1 MRKLSLAMIKQ
12 LMEPLSIGLRRE
24 ESASKPLLIAIRLG
38 YQKALHRHS
47 AKSPKNGD
55 ISRWLTIAKS
65 LVIALLLAPTLAH
78 AWPWSMDMVNQIS
91 IKPQE
96 SVDPANPGMNPF
108 PKRSVPVPG
117 TATSSIEVKDKD
129 AAFKLVNPVKADAK
143 SVDMGQR
150 LFTIYCVPCHGKSG
164 TGDGLVGAKLI
175 LKPWNLTLSNDMHPW
190 NSKDY
195 PDGYI
200 FGMMT
205 FGGGVMP
212 VYAIDL
218 SPTER
223 WDIVN
228 YIRTVLQKK
237 APVAASAAQQTK

>member
-1 MRKLSLAMIKQ
+1 MKKVSLA
-12 LMEPLSIGLRRE
+12 
-24 ESASKPLLIAIRLG
+24 
-38 YQKALHRHS
+38 
-47 AKSPKNGD
+47 
-55 ISRWLTIAKS
+55 
-65 LVIALLLAPTLAH
+65 VALLLTPVFAH
-78 AWPWSMDMVNQIS
+78 AWPWSMDMANQIS

-129 AAFKLVNPVKADAK
+129 AAFKLVNPIPADKK
-143 SVDMGQR
+143 SVDMGGR
-150 LFTIYCVPCHGKSG
+150 LFGIYCVPCHGKSG

-175 LKPWNLTLSNDMHPW
+175 MTPFNLTSSNDMHPW
-190 NSKDY
+190 DSKDY

-205 FGGGVMP
+205 FGGAVMP
-212 VYAIDL
+212 IYAIDL

-223 WDIVN
+223 WHVVN
-228 YIRTVLQKK
+228 YIRAVLQKK
-237 APVAASAAQQTK
+237 APVAASAAQQKK

>member
-1 MRKLSLAMIKQ
+1 MRKLTLAMIKQ
-12 LMEPLSIGLRRE
+12 LVKQLAIPLSNQKTV
-24 ESASKPLLIAIRLG
+24 AKWWVMAIRLG
-38 YQKALHRHS
+38 CQK
-47 AKSPKNGD
+47 
-55 ISRWLTIAKS
+55 TTTKS
-65 LVIALLLAPTLAH
+65 LVIALLLAPTFAH
-78 AWPWSMDMVNQIS
+78 AWPWSMDMANQVS

-129 AAFKLVNPVKADAK
+129 AAFKLVNPVRADAK
-143 SVDMGQR
+143 SVDMGRR

-175 LKPWNLTLSNDMHPW
+175 MTPFNLTSSNDMHPW
-190 NSKDY
+190 DSKDY

-205 FGGGVMP
+205 FGGVVMP

-223 WDIVN
+223 WHIVN
-228 YIRTVLQKK
+228 YVRTVLQKK
-237 APVAASAAQQTK
+237 ASVSATAAQKTK